1 MTQVVKNPPAK
12 ISLKKEF
19 TNNAGDPGSIPR
31 LGRCP
36 GEGKS
41 YQLHYS
47 GLEKSR
53 NYIVDVVAKSQT
65 RLRDFHIFGLP

>member
-47 GLEKSR
+47 GLEKSM